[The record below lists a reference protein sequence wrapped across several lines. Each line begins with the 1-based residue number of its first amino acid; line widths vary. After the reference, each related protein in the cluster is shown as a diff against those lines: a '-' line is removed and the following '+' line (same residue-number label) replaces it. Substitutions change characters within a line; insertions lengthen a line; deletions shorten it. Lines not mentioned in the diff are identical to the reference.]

1 MLNMGLVIPRRPC
14 ELTHPKE
21 SCKGNTEC
29 SVDIGIVVRTI
40 ESGKYCLENFLG
52 DSQSLTCGFFFP
64 YLRAA
69 PRRIRFMRSSPKMV
83 VEYPQSTWWLRRCPI
98 YDADVSTDVSS
109 AVSAINSESVLN

>member
-21 SCKGNTEC
+21 SCKGNTER

-52 DSQSLTCGFFFP
+52 DFQSLTCGFFPVF
-64 YLRAA
+64 A
-69 PRRIRFMRSSPKMV
+69 
-83 VEYPQSTWWLRRCPI
+83 
-98 YDADVSTDVSS
+98 SS
-109 AVSAINSESVLN
+109 ATEDSFYAFITEDGS